1 MKRVA
6 SLTTVLATMW
16 LAVVSPV
23 VLARSAPVLKPR
35 VVVIVF
41 ENKPYTHVVGRADA
55 PYFNQLMRTGTLFTN
70 YSAVISGSP
79 KDYRAMT
86 SGLTTGASTG
96 NIFRAIDDSHGRLA
110 WVEMNESMKGTCADG
125 STGVV
130 PGTKENLYYTGHDPA
145 VMNKKN
151 ESCEQHDVGVTNTTF
166 DPDTLPD
173 LTFLIPNMCNDMHT
187 YPKGGACPA
196 FFGTVK
202 GKSSLAIGDAWLK
215 QVVPQLLA
223 EPDITVV
230 VTFDEGANS
239 SHQHV
244 VMIEVG
250 HGVTAG
256 GRDAHAYN
264 HYGLLA
270 GLYKTFVLGVPPNNA
285 AHAAPLPI
293 G

>member
-16 LAVVSPV
+16 LAVVVPTV
-23 VLARSAPVLKPR
+23 VAGSAPVPTPR

-41 ENKPYTHVVGRADA
+41 ENKPYTHVVGRGDA
-55 PYFNQLMRTGTLFTN
+55 PYFNQLMREGTLFTN

-86 SGLTTGASTG
+86 SGLTTGSSVG
-96 NIFRAIDDSHGRLA
+96 NVFRAIDDTHGRVA
-110 WVEMNESMKGTCADG
+110 WAEMNESMKGTCADG

-130 PGTKENLYYTGHDPA
+130 PGTSENLYYTGHDPA
-145 VMNKKN
+145 FMNRKN
-151 ESCEQHDVGVTNTTF
+151 ESCEQHDIGLTNATF
-166 DPDTLPD
+166 DPHTLPD
-173 LTFLIPNMCNDMHT
+173 LTFLIPNMCTDMHT
-187 YPKGGACPA
+187 YPRKGTCPA
-196 FFGTVK
+196 FFGPVK

-215 QVVPQLLA
+215 KVVPLLLA
-223 EPDITVV
+223 EPDITVL

-250 HGVTAG
+250 HRVTAG
-256 GRDAHAYN
+256 GRDDRAYD

-270 GLYKTFVLGVPPNNA
+270 GLYKTFGLGTPPNNA
-285 AHAAPLPI
+285 AHATPLPI